1 MFKVLTDFKEHYRHQ
16 QILDTLF
23 NVGLFNP
30 HTVVFAQPAF
40 KKEFAY
46 YYFLNFN
53 GWFNEVADYQ
63 KLQKFIQLLKEPAFY
78 GSAPVFCL
86 LNTVEFSADC
96 NHTDFVKGFTYSVE
110 AQEFEH
116 TARNIGLRLSAESFI
131 YGESLSWAMVNDVV
145 SDLVIIGLEES
156 ALPAFRESFGEEY
169 FDVQG
174 AVEKLESDHG
184 GKMSGADRAIANYGQ
199 PK

>member
-1 MFKVLTDFKEHYRHQ
+1 MFKLLTDFKEHYRHQ
-16 QILDTLF
+16 QIVDRLF
-23 NVGLFNP
+23 NLELFNP
-30 HTVVFAQPAF
+30 HTVVFAQPVF

-53 GWFNEVADYQ
+53 GWFNEAVDYQ
-63 KLQKFIQLLKEPAFY
+63 RLQKFIQDLKEPAFY

-96 NHTDFVKGFTYSVE
+96 SHTDFVKGFTYSVE
-110 AQEFEH
+110 PQEFEH
-116 TARNIGLRLSAESFI
+116 NARNIGLRLSAESFI
-131 YGESLSWAMVNDVV
+131 YGESLAWAMVNDVV

-156 ALPAFRESFGEEY
+156 ASSAFGESFGEEY
-169 FDVQG
+169 FDIQG

-184 GKMSGADRAIANYGQ
+184 GKMAGADRAIANYG
-199 PK
+199 